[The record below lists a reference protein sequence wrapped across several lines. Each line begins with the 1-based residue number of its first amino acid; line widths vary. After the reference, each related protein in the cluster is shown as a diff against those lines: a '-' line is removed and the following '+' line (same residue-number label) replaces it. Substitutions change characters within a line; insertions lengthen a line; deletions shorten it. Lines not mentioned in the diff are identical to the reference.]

1 MSLSLQARRTL
12 LTDTTHTSRHRNDTL
27 MCYGL
32 IPDEDSSNDEVDDPW
47 TIIDNDPMDPIFY
60 STCYRQGTAWE
71 FVSNPACPACEA
83 ANASSV
89 PW

>member
-32 IPDEDSSNDEVDDPW
+32 IPVRGGRWS
-47 TIIDNDPMDPIFY
+47 
-60 STCYRQGTAWE
+60 YR
-71 FVSNPACPACEA
+71 
-83 ANASSV
+83 
-89 PW
+89 